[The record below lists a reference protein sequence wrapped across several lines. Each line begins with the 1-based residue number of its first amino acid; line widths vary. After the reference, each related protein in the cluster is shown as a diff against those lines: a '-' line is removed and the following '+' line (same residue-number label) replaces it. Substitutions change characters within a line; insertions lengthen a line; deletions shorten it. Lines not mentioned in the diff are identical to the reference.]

1 MTHSTLPARANVDE
15 GLSRLGWTMVS
26 AKVRAGRNQFTVTR
40 RKSPVLSSLRF
51 AVIVPV
57 IVGFTALLTIG
68 FASALSQV
76 EERETATTIVAIAI
90 ALSIIS
96 AFVGS
101 STTALQALYL
111 ADDIPFLI
119 TLPIP
124 LKVLFGTKFIEA
136 AIGTAPSS
144 MLMTAAVAGYGLA
157 YSGSPL
163 FWLVGLIAL
172 VGAAV
177 MATATSVIVVSVVTR
192 FIPPRR
198 ARVFL
203 LSISLFVIAL
213 TMLGWRLLLPQ
224 PDKINLLVEG
234 ERFGRVWSALG
245 WTPAGWTATALTE
258 SISGQLIVTLYLGF
272 LLVITSGLAIALS
285 FRVFQRTFIRSLSQ
299 TRNAQ
304 TAQPN
309 ESITTWLG
317 RGANLLPRD
326 IGSLVLKEW
335 LVFSRDLRRLSG
347 AVWPVG
353 VVVMYTVLLAHGSGS
368 AFGSGDLQ
376 FWSRNGSLALL
387 PWGLSLGISV
397 YAYGSEGRNIHL
409 LRSLPVSARMIF
421 AAKVI
426 AAFVPVATISI
437 LAAVLSLW
445 IRQAPLEQSV
455 QLVALLI
462 WMIAG
467 YVLIDTAAAAFSPN
481 FEASHIQRTI
491 GMPGRFYSFAL
502 GSIFSLITLVGIT
515 RLIFFGAKEPSRI
528 SGILHVE
535 LAGIEPF
542 GWPLVVTAAVTGIGV
557 LFVCAEV
564 AIRQTAKIL
573 ASPN

>member
-1 MTHSTLPARANVDE
+1 MTQSTLPARASVDE
-15 GLSRLGWTMVS
+15 GLKRLGWTMVS
-26 AKVRAGRNQFTVTR
+26 AKFRAGRNQFTVTR

-51 AVIVPV
+51 AVIVPM

-76 EERETATTIVAIAI
+76 EEPETATTIVAIAI

-124 LKVLFGTKFIEA
+124 LKVLFGTKFLEA

-144 MLMTAAVAGYGLA
+144 MLLTAAVAGYGLA
-157 YSGSPL
+157 YSGSQL
-163 FWLVGLIAL
+163 FWIVGLIAL
-172 VGAAV
+172 LGSAV
-177 MATATSVIVVSVVTR
+177 MATATSVIVVSLVTR

-198 ARVFL
+198 ARMFL
-203 LSISLFVIAL
+203 LSISLSVIAV
-213 TMLGWRLLLPQ
+213 TILGWRLLLPQ
-224 PDKINLLVEG
+224 PDRINMLVEG
-234 ERFGRVWSALG
+234 EQFGRVWSALG
-245 WTPAGWTATALTE
+245 WTPAGWTATALAE
-258 SISGQLIVTLYLGF
+258 SISGRLFVALYLGF
-272 LLVITSGLAIALS
+272 LLLVTSGLAIALS
-285 FRVFQRTFIRSLSQ
+285 FRVFQRTFIRGLAQ
-299 TRNAQ
+299 TRDAQ

-309 ESITTWLG
+309 ESVAVWLG
-317 RGANLLPRD
+317 RAAKLLPLE

-353 VVVMYTVLLAHGSGS
+353 VVIMYTVLLARGSGS

-397 YAYGSEGRNIHL
+397 YAYGSEGRNIQL

-437 LAAVLSLW
+437 LAAVFSLW
-445 IRQAPLEQSV
+445 IRQAPLEQSA
-455 QLVALLI
+455 QLVGLLI

-467 YVLIDTAAAAFSPN
+467 FVLIDTSAAAFSPN
-481 FEASHIQRTI
+481 FEANHIQRTI
-491 GMPGRFYSFAL
+491 GMSGRIYSFVL
-502 GSIFSLITLVGIT
+502 GSIFSLITFVGMT
-515 RLIFFGAKEPSRI
+515 RLIFFGAKEPARI
-528 SGILHVE
+528 SGFMHVDI
-535 LAGIEPF
+535 AGIEPF
-542 GWPLVVTAAVTGIGV
+542 GWPLVVTAALIGIGV
-557 LFVCAEV
+557 LVFCADI
-564 AIRQTAKIL
+564 AIRQTANIL
-573 ASPN
+573 TSPN